1 MELGDFTKLAKEY
14 VNRVGYSETALGVLK
29 DHIEARK
36 GAIQAVAD
44 VGFGERG
51 PARLCCGAQRRH
63 AGGGDQAL

>member
-44 VGFGERG
+44 GNLDDGSEQ
-51 PARLCCGAQRRH
+51 PEQ
-63 AGGGDQAL
+63 